1 MASLSPNTGCS
12 DAVARFDLFRRARGA
27 PGYLLQVQSDFL
39 DALETRV
46 VVPLLPPV
54 AVPRPMRD
62 LHPSFEI
69 GGETFLLATQLLG
82 AIPRRELGRPA
93 GSLAD
98 HRDEITR
105 ALDTL
110 LTGF

>member
-1 MASLSPNTGCS
+1 M
-12 DAVARFDLFRRARGA
+12 ARFDLFRRARGA

-46 VVPLLPPV
+46 VAPLLPPA
-54 AVPRPMRD
+54 AVPLPVRD
-62 LHPSFEI
+62 LHPRFEI
-69 GGETFLLATQLLG
+69 EGEPFLMATQLLG
-82 AIPRRELGRPA
+82 AIPRRELGRSV
-93 GSLAD
+93 GSLAE

-110 LTGF
+110 LIGF

>member
-1 MASLSPNTGCS
+1 M
-12 DAVARFDLFRRARGA
+12 ARFDLFRRARGA
-27 PGYLLQVQSDFL
+27 PGYLLQVQSEFL

-46 VVPLLPPV
+46 VAPLLPPAALPLPV
-54 AVPRPMRD
+54 RD
-62 LHPSFEI
+62 LHPRFEI
-69 GGETFLLATQLLG
+69 EGEPFLMATQLLG
-82 AIPRRELGRPA
+82 AIPRRELGRPV

-98 HRDEITR
+98 RQEEITR

>member
-1 MASLSPNTGCS
+1 M
-12 DAVARFDLFRRARGA
+12 ARFDLFRRARGA

-39 DALETRV
+39 DMLETRV
-46 VVPLLPPV
+46 VAPLLPPA
-54 AVPRPMRD
+54 AVPVPMRD

-69 GGETFLLATQLLG
+69 GGETFLMATQLLG
-82 AIPRRELGRPA
+82 AIPRRELGCPV
-93 GSLAD
+93 GTLSE

-110 LTGF
+110 MIGF